1 MSHPFTWDIFVR
13 FFVIKLLV
21 ASRRKQMKRKLLSIF
36 LAAVMLLGT
45 LSIGMTV
52 SASSATYS
60 DVND

>member
-1 MSHPFTWDIFVR
+1 
-13 FFVIKLLV
+13 
-21 ASRRKQMKRKLLSIF
+21 MKRKLLSIF